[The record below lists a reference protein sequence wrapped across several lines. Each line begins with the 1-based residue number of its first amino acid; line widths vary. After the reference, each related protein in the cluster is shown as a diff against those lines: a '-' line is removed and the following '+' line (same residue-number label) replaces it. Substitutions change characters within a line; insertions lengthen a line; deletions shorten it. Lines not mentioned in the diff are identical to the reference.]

1 MPRVREG
8 IRRTGKVARRRR
20 SLPCLRG
27 QGGAQLVGL
36 HVFRHGKT
44 GKKVF
49 GQLQNVRRLPLKE
62 KESRSFGTGFSISCG
77 KKASAAQDIEEKKLL
92 SISAKKVKKYLKK
105 RLTNILIS
113 DNMYK
118 LSMRQLAFSVEKAL
132 LSKEIRR
139 LTTA

>member
-1 MPRVREG
+1 MPC
-8 IRRTGKVARRRR
+8 K
-20 SLPCLRG
+20 L
-27 QGGAQLVGL
+27 L
-36 HVFRHGKT
+36 HVK
-44 GKKVF
+44 
-49 GQLQNVRRLPLKE
+49 N
-62 KESRSFGTGFSISCG
+62 FSISCG
-77 KKASAAQDIEEKKLL
+77 EKVSAAQDIEEEKLL